1 MPPASSPASSWLWV
15 SGGRDFAVSDALKPD
30 DVQRLLP
37 PGLRAESE
45 RRTKLCRVWLDT
57 VDGRLA
63 KRGFT
68 LVHLSDGDKRQL
80 VLDAEPRSLAVAT
93 GDELPRWAADLPP
106 TMAAR
111 VSPLMGL
118 RALIPMRTVEA
129 TAVVLRVLDA
139 EEKTIGRVWLERP
152 PRGGAQTV
160 RVDHLRG
167 YERQADRV
175 AKALSRDPRLT
186 TVFPPKAGTA
196 PGPRRPTLTRDQAA
210 THAVGLVLGHL
221 FDVIEAN
228 IEGTSAAIDT
238 EFLHDLRVAVRR
250 TRSAMKLTSDV
261 LPTRFVARFAGRARW
276 LGDLTTPARDLD
288 VMLLE
293 LPAMQATLPDGTGT
307 DLEPLRDL
315 LRERVVNEYAVLA
328 KGLHSAR
335 IRQFGSSYRTELAT
349 IAASPARAPLA
360 GDAADRWAAAALQ
373 RVLKRGARITPASP
387 AESLHDLRKRCKELR
402 YCLELFEPLWDAR
415 DLGQVIEELKSLQDN
430 LGMFQDSEVQSEM
443 LRHWAEEL
451 ATTRNAPTGTAIAIG
466 RLTVH
471 LEASQHAARAEFAER
486 FNRFGRPANRARFA
500 ALTGGVR

>member
-1 MPPASSPASSWLWV
+1 MPPGSPPDSSSPAV
-15 SGGRDFAVSDALKPD
+15 SGGRDFAVSGVLKPD
-30 DVQRLLP
+30 DVQGLLP
-37 PGLRAESE
+37 PGLRAEPE
-45 RRTKLCRVWLDT
+45 RRTKLRRVWLDT

-68 LVHLSDGDKRQL
+68 LVHRSDGARRQL
-80 VLDAEPRSLAVAT
+80 VLDAESRSLVVAT
-93 GDELPRWAADLPP
+93 GDELPRWPADLPE
-106 TMAAR
+106 TVAAR
-111 VSPLMGL
+111 VSALMGL
-118 RALIPMRTVEA
+118 RALMAMRTVET

-139 EEKTIGRVWLERP
+139 EAKTIGRVWLERS

-175 AKALSRDPRLT
+175 AKALCRDPRLS
-186 TVFPPKAGTA
+186 PMPAPAAGTA
-196 PGPRRPTLTRDQAA
+196 PGPRRPTLTRDQGAA
-210 THAVGLVLGHL
+210 HAVGLVLGHL

-228 IEGTSAAIDT
+228 VEGTSAAIDT

-250 TRSAMKLTSDV
+250 TRSALKLTADV
-261 LPTRFVARFAGRARW
+261 LPARFIARFAGRARW

-293 LPAMQATLPDGTGT
+293 LPAMQAALPDDTGR

-315 LRERVVNEYAVLA
+315 LRERVAKEYVVLG

-335 IRQFGSSYRTELAT
+335 IHQFASSYRAELGI

-387 AESLHDLRKRCKELR
+387 PESLHDLRKRCKELR

-415 DLGQVIEELKSLQDN
+415 DLGQVVDELKSLQDN

-451 ATTRNAPTGTAIAIG
+451 ATTRNAPTSTAIAIG

-471 LEASQHAARAEFAER
+471 LEASQHAARAEFAQR

-500 ALTGGVR
+500 ALTGGAR